1 MIGEVKVKFDL
12 LKAGHCTH
20 PECMAMRGG
29 RRQAVEF
36 PALVGLIEHPS
47 LGCMLY
53 DTGYSRHFMEATRSF
68 PECLYRMATPPVL
81 PPEEELLVQLE
92 QRNIRAD
99 EIGTILISH
108 FHGDHVAGL
117 RDFPNAAFV
126 ATKEEYREM
135 IGKGRLARLRSAFL
149 RDLLPGDFDDR
160 VRYVEDMVR
169 IDPGLPGFPEG
180 YDLFDDGSL
189 VGVPLPGHVRS
200 QLGVRLVDHLGQ
212 RVFLIGD
219 ACWKIEGLAGRR
231 MPSRLAG
238 LLFADSR
245 SYAETFGKLA
255 DLHVRDA
262 GLKII
267 PSHCRTTWERDG
279 NSKHVRH
286 G

>member
-1 MIGEVKVKFDL
+1 MVGAVKVKFDL
-12 LKAGHCTH
+12 LKAGHCVH

-29 RRQAVEF
+29 RWNAVEF
-36 PALVGLIEHPS
+36 PALVGLIEHPV

-53 DTGYSRHFMEATRSF
+53 DTGYSRHFMEATRGF

-92 QRNIRAD
+92 QRNIRAE

-117 RDFPNAAFV
+117 RDFPKAGFV
-126 ATKEEYREM
+126 ATKEEYQEM
-135 IGKGRLARLRSAFL
+135 AGKGRAARLRSAFL
-149 RDLLPGDFDDR
+149 KDLLPGDFEER
-160 VRYVEDMVR
+160 VRYAEDADS
-169 IDPGLPGFPEG
+169 INPELHGFSEG
-180 YDLFDDGSL
+180 YDLFGDGSL

-200 QLGVRLVDHLGQ
+200 QLGVTLTDHLER

-219 ACWKIEGLAGRR
+219 ACWKMEGLSKRR
-231 MPSRLAG
+231 MPSPVAG

-245 SYAETFGKLA
+245 RYAETFGKLA
-255 DLHVRDA
+255 NLHERDVE
-262 GLKII
+262 LKIV
-267 PSHCRTTWERDG
+267 PSHCLTTWERDG
-279 NSKHVRH
+279 NTKHVRH

>member
-1 MIGEVKVKFDL
+1 MIGTVNVRLDL
-12 LKAGHCTH
+12 LKVGHCVH

-29 RRQAVEF
+29 RRQTVEF

-53 DTGYSRHFMEATRSF
+53 DTGYSRHFMAATRRF

-92 QRNIRAD
+92 QRNIRAE
-99 EIGTILISH
+99 EIGTVLISH

-135 IGKGRLARLRSAFL
+135 SAKGRIARLRSAFL
-149 RDLLPGDFDDR
+149 ADLLPGDFDER
-160 VRYVEDMVR
+160 VRYAEDSAR
-169 IDPGLPGFPEG
+169 IDPELQGFPLG
-180 YDLFDDGSL
+180 YDLFGDGSL
-189 VGVPLPGHVRS
+189 VGIPLPGHVRS

-231 MPSRLAG
+231 LPSRIAG

-245 SYAETFGKLA
+245 RYSETFEALA
-255 DLHVRDA
+255 DLHERDSD
-262 GLKII
+262 LKIV

-279 NSKHVRH
+279 NSKHVCH